1 MQDAAIRQ
9 WSNIPKRKLQADWKS
24 KVPEVELRMPTN
36 NPEPQLPKN
45 WKDLPEVELRMP
57 VPSSQKLQTDAQKQ
71 TKRLFGRTT
80 GNRTEDA
87 RLMNYRNENVV
98 PGKNLINSIE
108 MNRVARAVD
117 KKMQQRNLWQKF
129 TDGITPGGREARL
142 RGFYN
147 DSSIPEVSSIQRSID
162 DVNKNVDKF
171 NDNAVNAFGDFGARI
186 EPRMSY
192 EDLINSRLKRK

>member
-1 MQDAAIRQ
+1 MKLLQNAIKTLRRQ
-9 WSNIPKRKLQADWKS
+9 PAKDWRS
-24 KVPEVELRMPTN
+24 LVREVELRMPN
-36 NPEPQLPKN
+36 AP
-45 WKDLPEVELRMP
+45 
-57 VPSSQKLQTDAQKQ
+57 KLQTDAQKQ

-98 PGKNLINSIE
+98 PGKNLINSVE
-108 MNRVARAVD
+108 MNRVGRAVD

-147 DSSIPEVSSIQRSID
+147 DSSIPEVRDVKRSIN
-162 DVNKNVDKF
+162 DVNKTVDKF

-192 EDLINSRLKRK
+192 EDLINSRLRRK